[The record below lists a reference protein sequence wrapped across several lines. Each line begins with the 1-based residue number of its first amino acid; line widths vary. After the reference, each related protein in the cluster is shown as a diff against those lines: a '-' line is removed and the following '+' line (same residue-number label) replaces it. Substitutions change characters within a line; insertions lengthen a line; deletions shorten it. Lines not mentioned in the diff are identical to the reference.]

1 MMMTSPMS
9 DEMDAK
15 DNNNDRYV
23 TETDDVDR
31 ALDEG

>member
-23 TETDDVDR
+23 TETDDVGQV
-31 ALDEG
+31 LDEG